1 MHEVV
6 YNPLIGSY
14 KNKIANK
21 HLGNSRETYQLLDCQ
36 NKMQFKN
43 K

>member
-21 HLGNSRETYQLLDCQ
+21 HLGNSRETTS
-36 NKMQFKN
+36 FA
-43 K
+43 